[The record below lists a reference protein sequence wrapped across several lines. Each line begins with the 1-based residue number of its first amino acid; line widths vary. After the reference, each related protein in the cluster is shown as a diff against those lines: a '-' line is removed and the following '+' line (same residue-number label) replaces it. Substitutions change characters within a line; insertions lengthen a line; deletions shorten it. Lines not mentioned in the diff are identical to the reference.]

1 MVSSSA
7 TTVDAYVQALDGE
20 RRDIV
25 EELRSVVL
33 ANLQPGFEE
42 AMAFG
47 MPCYQVP
54 LTVSGP
60 TYNGKPLVYIAIANQ
75 QQAVSLYLTPVYMR
89 PDLRERFTAD
99 WLAKSPRLDMGKS
112 CVRIKHLAE
121 VPLEVV
127 AWAAGL
133 LSPVGFAAECA
144 ALRQR

>member
-54 LTVSGP
+54 LAVSGP
-60 TYNGKPLVYIAIANQ
+60 TYNGQPLVYVGIANQ
-75 QQAVSLYLTPVYMR
+75 KQAVSLYLMPVYMR
-89 PDLRERFTAD
+89 PELHERFTAA
-99 WLAKSPRLDMGKS
+99 WLAHSNRLDMGKS
-112 CVRIKHLAE
+112 CIRIKRLAE
-121 VPLEVV
+121 VPLDVV
-127 AWAAGL
+127 AWAASL
-133 LSPVGFAAECA
+133 HSPAEFAAESA